1 MTLLSLNL
9 DNTPYSGYCSD
20 IVVDS
25 VLTCLA
31 LPVVVHTA
39 EVDQRVKTVKGT
51 RRRRLPLFVLPTV
64 LFPGARIPL
73 HVFEARYRQMVARCL
88 EYDRRFGLLFHRDDL
103 HGPFR
108 IEAGRV
114 GCVAE
119 IASFSPLP
127 DGRSLMVTEGI
138 SRFRIVD
145 GVESGTSYHEALVEE
160 YGDEGED
167 DVELSMRRQRTVE
180 LFQSLLRLLPE
191 PLPGLPKIE
200 SRANVSFAIASAIEI
215 DHAWHQGVL
224 ELRRE
229 SDRLDQ
235 IEELLRV
242 VLEAHLN
249 DPLDSD
255 EQEE

>member
-1 MTLLSLNL
+1 M
-9 DNTPYSGYCSD
+9 
-20 IVVDS
+20 
-25 VLTCLA
+25 
-31 LPVVVHTA
+31 
-39 EVDQRVKTVKGT
+39 KTVKRA

-73 HVFEARYRQMVARCL
+73 HVFEPRYRQMAARCL
-88 EYDRRFGLLFHRDDL
+88 EYDRRFGLLFHREDM

-160 YGDEGED
+160 YGDDEED
-167 DVELSMRRQRTVE
+167 ETELIVRRHRSVE
-180 LFQSLLRLLPE
+180 LFKSLMRALPKPLSELPE
-191 PLPGLPKIE
+191 FD
-200 SRANVSFAIASAIEI
+200 SRANVSFAIASVIEI
-215 DHAWHQGVL
+215 DPAWHQAVL
-224 ELRRE
+224 ELRSE
-229 SDRLDQ
+229 IDRLDL
-235 IEELLRV
+235 IDRLFRV
-242 VLEAHLN
+242 VLDAL
-249 DPLDSD
+249 LDDKSRLEGD
-255 EQEE
+255 K